1 MATGR
6 TLKGIERSIR
16 RVEGFDVT
24 MLHPDG
30 RDVRGDKQGLPR
42 YDYARAAK
50 DTFTVAQWRRT
61 RFRRSYPG
69 FSVSVLDGEG
79 TRAHGRTLL
88 STVRA
93 TYS

>member
-1 MATGR
+1 MAAGR
-6 TLKGIERSIR
+6 TLKGLERSIR
-16 RVEGFDVT
+16 RVEGFDVA

-42 YDYARAAK
+42 YSYSRAAK
-50 DTFTVAQWRRT
+50 DASTVAQWRKT

-69 FSVSVLDGEG
+69 FSVTVLNGDG
-79 TRAHGRTLL
+79 RPAHGRTLL